1 MYQRLKKL
9 HVILMLA
16 LALLAGAC
24 AQPRPTTAP
33 PEPVKPSTTEV
44 VALINLGDSR
54 LAQGRAA
61 LAVDAYR
68 AALKQKPE
76 RELASR
82 AMYGLAKALG
92 QDGRHQAS
100 LDWSLR
106 LLAFDPFARQASDA
120 ELLAAEQE
128 QKLGQ
133 NQRSASRLKRIISHP
148 ARALNWEQR
157 LKAHRMLAEA
167 LISLGRIK
175 EALNTYVELAKQ
187 GGPETLETVADK
199 LAQTAGRLAPY
210 EIKPLLSASNPPQIR
225 TALLVGL
232 ARANLR
238 EGNTAQAEST
248 LSELRGMAYAEPFMN
263 QIREMEGQIAQAR
276 MVRPSSVGVILP
288 LSGRYSA
295 HGREVLAAVELGLG
309 LFSTQGAGQ
318 VKLFIED
325 SKNNPMEA
333 AEAVSRLV
341 TKHRV
346 MAIIGPMGAATSLAS
361 ARRAQELKTPLITIT
376 QLEGA
381 TRAGDYIFQNFFT
394 PEEQVDAL
402 LKEIMSERG
411 LTKVAVL
418 APDSAYGKGFASLMA
433 KGLEQRGGV
442 LVRTIYY
449 NPKLT
454 DYTDEIKRLVHLPP
468 GNYRPGHPESPK
480 PRIDFE
486 ALFVPD
492 SPSRVGMIA
501 PQLTYFD
508 IVGVTLM
515 GTNLWHNPRL
525 LNLAG
530 HYVEGSLFPDA
541 FAADS
546 GQPLVRDFVTQF
558 ESTLDRPPN
567 VLDAHAYDAAHVVKS
582 LLNGPNPPR
591 TRIQMKNALN
601 ELRLAPGV
609 CGELSMGPDRRLR
622 KELTLYT
629 VKNNSFKLY
638 EPPVPGFDEP
648 LNQEK
653 NLKEQNLHED
663 QPAQSEGGETE
674 DLAGKKDP
682 PAGSVLY

>member
-1 MYQRLKKL
+1 M
-9 HVILMLA
+9 MLA
-16 LALLAGAC
+16 LALLVGAC
-24 AQPRPTTAP
+24 AQPRPTP
-33 PEPVKPSTTEV
+33 PPQPVKPEATEV

-68 AALKQKPE
+68 AALQQKPK

-100 LDWSLR
+100 LDWALR

-133 NQRSASRLKRIISHP
+133 NQRSATRLKRIINHP
-148 ARALNWEQR
+148 AKPLNWEQR

-175 EALNTYVELAKQ
+175 EALNTYVELAKE

-199 LAQTAGRLAPY
+199 LARTAGRLAPY
-210 EIKPLLSASNPPQIR
+210 DIKPLLTAPNPPQIR

-232 ARANLR
+232 ASANLR

-248 LSELRGMAYAEPFMN
+248 LNELRGMAHAEPFMD
-263 QIREMEGQIAQAR
+263 QIRELERQIAQAR

-309 LFSTQGAGQ
+309 LFSTQGGGQ
-318 VKLFIED
+318 IKLFIED
-325 SKNNPMEA
+325 SKSNPLEA
-333 AEAVSRLV
+333 AEAVTKLV
-341 TKHRV
+341 TKQRV
-346 MAIIGPMGAATSLAS
+346 MAIIGPMGAATSLAA

-402 LKEIMSERG
+402 LKAIMAEKG

-418 APDSAYGKGFASLMA
+418 APDSAYGKGFATLMA
-433 KGLEQRGGV
+433 KGVEQRGGV
-442 LVRTIYY
+442 LVRTIYF

-454 DYTDEIKRLVHLPP
+454 DYADEIKRLVHLPP

-480 PRIDFE
+480 PKIDFE

-508 IVGVTLM
+508 IVDVTLL

-530 HYVEGSLFPDA
+530 RYVENSLFPDA

-546 GQPLVRDFVTQF
+546 GQPLVREFVRQF

-567 VLDAHAYDAAHVVKS
+567 VLDAHAYDAALVVRRLLKS
-582 LLNGPNPPR
+582 PNPPR
-591 TRIQMKNALN
+591 TRIQMKNALS

-609 CGELSMGPDRRLR
+609 CGELSMGPDRRLK

-629 VKNNSFKLY
+629 VKNGRFKLY
-638 EPPVPGFDEP
+638 DPSEMEFDDP
-648 LNQEK
+648 LNPNDVFEER
-653 NLKEQNLHED
+653 NLGVN
-663 QPAQSEGGETE
+663 QSAPPSETNVE
-674 DLAGKKDP
+674 ELTTVNEA
-682 PAGSVLY
+682 PAGSILH